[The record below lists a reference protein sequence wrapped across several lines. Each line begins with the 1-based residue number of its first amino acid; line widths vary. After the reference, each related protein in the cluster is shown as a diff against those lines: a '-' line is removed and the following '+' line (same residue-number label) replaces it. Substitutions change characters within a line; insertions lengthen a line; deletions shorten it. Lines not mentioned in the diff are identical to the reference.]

1 MEKKV
6 NNSDVV
12 LQSAHH
18 ILENVNALL
27 LSNANPSDD
36 TSLSIRLSMI
46 KVSKQL
52 NFLYDFSY
60 YLFIY
65 DYFKRHVKKNLQ
77 HKKMI

>member
-12 LQSAHH
+12 LQAARTL
-18 ILENVNALL
+18 LEHVNALL

-46 KVSKQL
+46 KVR
-52 NFLYDFSY
+52 N
-60 YLFIY
+60 
-65 DYFKRHVKKNLQ
+65 N
-77 HKKMI
+77 